1 MSQPVLAAA
10 NAQPAGVEA
19 EAAFLQ
25 AAVLQAPLR
34 YWPPSLKGT
43 VCITDEPWARDEE
56 LLDREIT
63 PRGLRDEPFLDGR
76 TH

>member
-1 MSQPVLAAA
+1 MC
-10 NAQPAGVEA
+10 AQKA
-19 EAAFLQ
+19 Q
-25 AAVLQAPLR
+25 ATQRKPWDNTPLR